1 MPSILIVDDDA
12 KQRGVIRHL
21 IEKMHPDAR
30 LEEYDSVL
38 SDTPDHISDIQ
49 DYVLVIMD
57 TTVAGEDSLGWM
69 KTVMG
74 HHTDAP
80 SFIILSSITDTE
92 SATTTQL
99 LISAIKQGATNFYFK
114 KNLDMRHLVQDIS
127 DVIEKVKQ
135 GETELS
141 SLAKIE
147 APTSPVSQ
155 DEIEDA
161 ATESGLAMEMT
172 QGNKKW
178 PFTMDAVLAGK
189 AHLGDYRIVSY
200 LGEDDVAS
208 TFEARMTAIKQPVVV
223 KLINRLRLSSKTIPE
238 SFVKKFTEIT
248 HHRYPNIIHMYGYEV
263 IQDRMVVAMEFLHG
277 GTLEQRLKRGPLNEK
292 TAILYFRQLLEGI
305 AVLHELGLELH
316 QLTPGQLMF
325 RDQWTLVITHLGI
338 INDLHALSE
347 ITGEWALPYAN
358 TTPVYTTP
366 ESVQKQ
372 PIDQRSDIYLAGLIG
387 YEMLVGEPVFS
398 GGSDQDI
405 LYAHAAEP
413 MPSLP
418 DRRDPMNRVLAGM
431 LSKMPEKRT
440 QSARSVLKQLDKIY
454 PIEQG

>member
-135 GETELS
+135 GEAEQG

-178 PFTMDAVLAGK
+178 PFTMDAILEGK
-189 AHLGDYRIVSY
+189 AYLGDYRIVS
-200 LGEDDVAS
+200 
-208 TFEARMTAIKQPVVV
+208 
-223 KLINRLRLSSKTIPE
+223 
-238 SFVKKFTEIT
+238 
-248 HHRYPNIIHMYGYEV
+248 
-263 IQDRMVVAMEFLHG
+263 
-277 GTLEQRLKRGPLNEK
+277 
-292 TAILYFRQLLEGI
+292 
-305 AVLHELGLELH
+305 
-316 QLTPGQLMF
+316 
-325 RDQWTLVITHLGI
+325 
-338 INDLHALSE
+338 
-347 ITGEWALPYAN
+347 
-358 TTPVYTTP
+358 
-366 ESVQKQ
+366 
-372 PIDQRSDIYLAGLIG
+372 
-387 YEMLVGEPVFS
+387 
-398 GGSDQDI
+398 
-405 LYAHAAEP
+405 
-413 MPSLP
+413 
-418 DRRDPMNRVLAGM
+418 
-431 LSKMPEKRT
+431 
-440 QSARSVLKQLDKIY
+440 
-454 PIEQG
+454 

>member
-1 MPSILIVDDDA
+1 MPSILIIDDDA
-12 KQRGVIRHL
+12 KQREVIRHL
-21 IEKMHPDAR
+21 IEKMYPDAHI
-30 LEEYDSVL
+30 EEYDSVL

-49 DYVLVIMD
+49 DYDLVIMD
-57 TTVAGEDSLGWM
+57 TTVAGEDSVGWM
-69 KTVMG
+69 KTVIG
-74 HHTDAP
+74 NYTDAP
-80 SFIILSSITDTE
+80 SFIILSSITDTQ

-114 KNLDMRHLVQDIS
+114 KNLDMRHLVQEIS

-135 GETELS
+135 SEAKLS
-141 SLAKIE
+141 SPAKIK
-147 APTSPVSQ
+147 ALTSLASQ
-155 DEIEDA
+155 DEIDDA
-161 ATESGLAMEMT
+161 ATESSLAMEMT
-172 QGNKKW
+172 QGHKKW
-178 PFTMDAVLAGK
+178 PFTMDTILEGK
-189 AHLGDYRIVSY
+189 AHLGDYKIVSY
-200 LGEDDVAS
+200 LGEDNVAS
-208 TFEARMTAIKQPVVV
+208 TFEARMPAIEQPVVV
-223 KLINRLRLSSKTIPE
+223 KLINRLRMSSKAIPE

-248 HHRYPNIIHMYGYEV
+248 RHQYPNIIHMYGYEV

-277 GTLEQRLKRGPLNEK
+277 GTLEDRLKRGPINEK
-292 TAILYFRQLLEGI
+292 TAILYFRQLLEGV
-305 AVLHELGLELH
+305 AVLHELGLQLY

-358 TTPVYTTP
+358 TTPIYTTP

-398 GGSDQDI
+398 GGADQDI

-418 DRRDPMNRVLAGM
+418 DLRDPMNRVLAGM
-431 LSKMPEKRT
+431 LSKIPEKRT
-440 QSARSVLKQLDKIY
+440 QSARLVLEQLNKIY
-454 PIEQG
+454 PTE

>member
-1 MPSILIVDDDA
+1 MPSILIIDDDA
-12 KQRGVIRHL
+12 KQREVIRHL
-21 IEKMHPDAR
+21 IEKMYPDAHI
-30 LEEYDSVL
+30 EEYDSVL

-49 DYVLVIMD
+49 DYDLVIMD
-57 TTVAGEDSLGWM
+57 TTVAGEDSVGWM
-69 KTVMG
+69 KTVIG
-74 HHTDAP
+74 NYTDAP

-99 LISAIKQGATNFYFK
+99 LISAIKQGAINFYFK
-114 KNLDMRHLVQDIS
+114 QNLDMRHLVQEIS

-135 GETELS
+135 SEAKLS
-141 SLAKIE
+141 SPAKIK
-147 APTSPVSQ
+147 ALTSLASQ
-155 DEIEDA
+155 DEIDDA
-161 ATESGLAMEMT
+161 ATESSLAMEMT
-172 QGNKKW
+172 QGHKKW
-178 PFTMDAVLAGK
+178 PFTMDTILEGK
-189 AHLGDYRIVSY
+189 AHLGDYKIVSY
-200 LGEDDVAS
+200 LGEDNVAS
-208 TFEARMTAIKQPVVV
+208 TFEARMPAIEQPVVV
-223 KLINRLRLSSKTIPE
+223 KLINRLRMSSKAIPE

-248 HHRYPNIIHMYGYEV
+248 RHQYPNIIHMYGYEV

-277 GTLEQRLKRGPLNEK
+277 GTLEDRLKRGPINEK
-292 TAILYFRQLLEGI
+292 TAILYFRQLLEGV
-305 AVLHELGLELH
+305 AVLHELGLQLY

-358 TTPVYTTP
+358 TTPIYTTP

-398 GGSDQDI
+398 GGADQDI

-418 DRRDPMNRVLAGM
+418 DLRDPMNRVLAGM
-431 LSKMPEKRT
+431 LSKIPEKRT
-440 QSARSVLKQLDKIY
+440 QSARLVLEQLNKIY
-454 PIEQG
+454 PTE